1 MSDKEILN
9 EIELLEKEIEQIVRE
24 SEEIRRDIFSLF

>member
-1 MSDKEILN
+1 MSDAEILN
-9 EIELLEKEIEQIVRE
+9 EIEILEKEIEQIVRE